1 MMRFWRPKLAGAAPL
16 LGLAF
21 VLAACGGGGNVAPA
35 TQAQISALKAAA
47 GAPPRLLPGEKLHV
61 VVYDEPSLTGDFTID
76 PSGYLSLP
84 VAGTMMAAG
93 MTPAQLRDKL
103 ILAFQNAHIRNPGV
117 TVAVA
122 EFRPFYI
129 LGEVDKPGTYPYV
142 GGLNVMSAIAIAGGQ
157 TYRANQSKVLIQHV
171 GEATAHSYDLDWP
184 IPIMPGDIIQI
195 PRRYI

>member
-1 MMRFWRPKLAGAAPL
+1 MMRYWCRRL
-16 LGLAF
+16 LGALGIAF
-21 VLAACGGGGNVAPA
+21 LLSACSGGNVEPA
-35 TQAQISALKAAA
+35 TQTQISALKAAA

-61 VVYDEPSLTGDFTID
+61 VVYDEPNLTGDFTID

-84 VAGTMMAAG
+84 VAGTMKVAG

-103 ILAFQNAHIRNPGV
+103 VLAFRNAHIKNPGV

-129 LGEVDKPGTYPYV
+129 LGEVDKPGVYPYI

-171 GEATAHSYDLDWP
+171 GETALHSYDLDWP
-184 IPIMPGDIIQI
+184 IPVLPGDIIQI

>member
-1 MMRFWRPKLAGAAPL
+1 MIRFWSPKLLGAVTL

-21 VLAACGGGGNVAPA
+21 VLAACGGSNVERA

-47 GAPPRLLPGEKLHV
+47 TAAPPLQPGEKLHV
-61 VVYDEPSLTGDFTID
+61 LVYDEPTLTGDFMID

-84 VAGTMMAAG
+84 VVGTMKVAG
-93 MTPAQLRDKL
+93 MTPAQLQEKL
-103 ILAFQNAHIRNPGV
+103 VTALQAAHLKNPGV
-117 TVAVA
+117 TVDVA

-129 LGEVDKPGTYPYV
+129 LGEVDKPGAYPYI

-157 TYRANQSKVLIQHV
+157 TYRADQSKVLIQHV
-171 GEATAHSYDLDWP
+171 GEATMHSYDLDWP